1 MIFNQVQIGCDRFKI
16 YRNHGINLTER
27 RAVIVVATELR
38 MIGSTAVIN
47 FAKYNV
53 SRSKELGTSSELS
66 SLSIML
72 NLTRSPEES
81 MSGGNKD

>member
-1 MIFNQVQIGCDRFKI
+1 MIFKQVQIGCDIFKI
-16 YRNHGINLTER
+16 YRNHGINLRER
-27 RAVIVVATELR
+27 RSVIFVSTELR
-38 MIGSTAVIN
+38 RISSTAVIH

-81 MSGGNKD
+81 MSGDNKD